1 MESITARLD
10 ALENE
15 NKFYKR
21 VFSAAMQAAG
31 EQKWGEI
38 MKAVI
43 ASMQK

>member
-1 MESITARLD
+1 MVIRQAAKMESITARLD

-31 EQKWGEI
+31 E
-38 MKAVI
+38 
-43 ASMQK
+43 

>member
-1 MESITARLD
+1 MEGLAARLD
-10 ALENE
+10 ALETE

-38 MKAVI
+38 MKAVV
-43 ASMQK
+43 ASM